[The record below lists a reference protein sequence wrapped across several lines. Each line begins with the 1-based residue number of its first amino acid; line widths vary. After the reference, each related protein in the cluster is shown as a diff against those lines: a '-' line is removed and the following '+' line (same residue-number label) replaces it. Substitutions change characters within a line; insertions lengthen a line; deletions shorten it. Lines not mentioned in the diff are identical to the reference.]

1 MDDKKLLK
9 AGIIGTGFMSLCCFT
24 PFLVL
29 IVAGV
34 GLSAIIG
41 YLDYVLFP
49 ALGVFILLTAHAL
62 WKRHQRLK
70 SGESCVCAAEDKGH
84 A

>member
-1 MDDKKLLK
+1 MDDKKMLK
-9 AGIIGTGFMSLCCFT
+9 TGIIGTAFMSLCCFT
-24 PFLVL
+24 PFLVV

-49 ALGVFILLTAHAL
+49 ALGLFILLTAYAL
-62 WKRHQRLK
+62 WKRHQRIK
-70 SGESCVCAAEDKGH
+70 SGQGCACATADEEH

>member
-9 AGIIGTGFMSLCCFT
+9 TGIIGTALASLCCFT
-24 PFLVL
+24 PVL
-29 IVAGV
+29 GVLFGLV
-34 GLSAIIG
+34 GLTAVLA
-41 YLDYVLFP
+41 YLDYVLLP
-49 ALGVFILLTAHAL
+49 ALGVFILLTVFAL

-70 SGESCVCAAEDKGH
+70 NCECEREH